1 MKITL
6 NLTQISQ
13 KAQNIIDSPIIKI
26 VIKKSVK
33 SVSSVREK
41 TKKNMIASF
50 TRVKKLREAM
60 KAAGVDVYV
69 MVNTDP
75 HESEYLPD
83 YWKSVEWISGF
94 KGEVATVVI
103 TEDKALLWTDS
114 RFFISGAQQ
123 LKGSPFS
130 LMKLGML
137 DTILPADWISQNIE
151 DGKVIGGDCRV
162 IFGTIAGMITKDID
176 LISPLWTKRPSLP
189 KGKIEVYPEEY
200 SGEETGARISRI
212 LDEVE
217 AHGGNGLFLSA
228 LDEIAW
234 ALNLR
239 GSDIHCTPVFMAYAY
254 LSREG
259 SKLFV
264 DLDKVTEEVREAMDK
279 VNVEILPYE
288 EGASYK
294 FQVSGFKF
302 QGYSQSDSC
311 ASFTEYNPI
320 PLMKGIKNAT
330 EIEGFRNA
338 MLKDGIAL
346 TKFYH
351 WLDDNLSSEGEF
363 VINPDGTFGISNE
376 VTEMDCVKKL
386 AEFRTEQPLYRDESF
401 DAIVAWNAHAALPH
415 YECTPETNVPITG
428 DGLLLIDTGGQYLD
442 GTTDITRTIGVGTVS
457 DAMKRDFTLVLK
469 GHIRLATAVFP
480 VGTRGDQL
488 DALARID
495 LWRDGKTYRHG
506 TSHGVGHYLGVHE
519 GPESVRMEHN
529 PQKLELGM
537 FFSNEPAIYLGGK
550 YGIRHENCVL
560 VKKFDVTAEAL
571 NATPCDQTEQGDFY
585 CLDTLTLCYIDTSC
599 VVKEMLD
606 CFEIDWLNNY
616 NKRVYDTLSSHLD
629 ESDREWLKN
638 KTAKI

>member
-1 MKITL
+1 
-6 NLTQISQ
+6 
-13 KAQNIIDSPIIKI
+13 
-26 VIKKSVK
+26 
-33 SVSSVREK
+33 
-41 TKKNMIASF
+41 MIASF

-151 DGKVIGGDCRV
+151 DGKVVGGDKRV
-162 IFGTIAGMITKDID
+162 IFGTVAEKVTKDID
-176 LISPLWTKRPSLP
+176 LISPIWKKRPDLP
-189 KGKIEVYPEEY
+189 KGMIEIYPEKY

-217 AHGGNGLFLSA
+217 AHGGKGLFLSA

-239 GSDIHCTPVFMAYAY
+239 GSDIHCTPVFLAYAF

-264 DLDKVTEEVREAMDK
+264 DQEKVTEEIREHLHK
-279 VNVEILPYE
+279 VGIEVLSYE
-288 EGASYK
+288 EVRNYEFGGN
-294 FQVSGFKF
+294 V
-302 QGYSQSDSC
+302 
-311 ASFTEYNPI
+311 YNPI
-320 PLMKGIKNAT
+320 PLMKGIKNAV

-338 MLKDGIAL
+338 MLKDGIAM

-351 WLDDNLSSEGEF
+351 WLDDNLKSEGEF
-363 VINPDGTFGISNE
+363 VINPDGSFGISNE
-376 VTEMDCVKKL
+376 VTELDCVKKL
-386 AEFRTEQPLYRDESF
+386 AEFRKEQPLYRDESF
-401 DAIVAWNAHAALPH
+401 DAIVAWNAHGALPH

-442 GTTDITRTIGVGTVS
+442 GTTDITRTIGVGNVS

-469 GHIRLATAVFP
+469 GHIRLASAVFP
-480 VGTRGDQL
+480 VGARGDQL

-506 TSHGVGHYLGVHE
+506 TSHGIGHYLGVHE

-529 PQKLELGM
+529 PQKLMEGM

-560 VKKFDVTAEAL
+560 VKKFDVVKDAPQ
-571 NATPCDQTEQGDFY
+571 ATPCDQSEQGDFY
-585 CLDTLTLCYIDTSC
+585 CLETLTLCYIDTTC

-606 CFEIDWLNNY
+606 CFEINWLNNY
-616 NKRVYDTLSSHLD
+616 NKCVYDTLSPYLD
-629 ESDREWLKN
+629 ESDRKWLHE
-638 KTAKI
+638 KTTKI

>member
-1 MKITL
+1 
-6 NLTQISQ
+6 
-13 KAQNIIDSPIIKI
+13 
-26 VIKKSVK
+26 
-33 SVSSVREK
+33 
-41 TKKNMIASF
+41 MIASF

-69 MVNTDP
+69 MVNSDP

-94 KGEVATVVI
+94 KGEVATVII

-137 DTILPADWISQNIE
+137 DTILPEAWITQNVAT
-151 DGKVIGGDCRV
+151 DAVIGGDKRI
-162 IFGTIAGMITKDID
+162 IFGSIADKISKDID
-176 LISPLWTKRPSLP
+176 LISPIWTKRPSLP
-189 KGKIEVYPEEY
+189 KGKIEVYPEKY

-217 AHGGNGLFLSA
+217 AHGQTGLWLNA

-239 GSDIHCTPVFMAYAY
+239 GSDIHCTPVFMAFAW

-264 DLDKVTEEVREAMDK
+264 DLDKVTDEVREAMAK

-288 EGASYK
+288 DATLH
-294 FQVSGFKF
+294 
-302 QGYSQSDSC
+302 QSSTVNPQP
-311 ASFTEYNPI
+311 SYNPI
-320 PLMKGIKNAT
+320 PLMKGIKNEV

-351 WLDDNLSSEGEF
+351 WLEDNLEGESEF
-363 VINPDGTFGISNE
+363 IINPDGSFGISNE

-386 AEFRTEQPLYRDESF
+386 AEFRQEQPLYKDESF

-415 YECTPETNVPITG
+415 YECTAETNVPITG

-442 GTTDITRTIGVGTVS
+442 GTTDITRTIGVGNVS

-469 GHIRLATAVFP
+469 GHIRLASAVFP

-529 PQKLELGM
+529 PQRLMEGM

-560 VKKFDVTAEAL
+560 VKKFDVATATE
-571 NATPCDQTEQGDFY
+571 ATPCDQAEQGDFF

-599 VVKEMLD
+599 VVKDMLD
-606 CFEIDWLNNY
+606 SFEINWLNNY
-616 NKRVYDTLSSHLD
+616 NKRVYDTLASHLN
-629 ESDREWLKN
+629 ESDKKWLEN
-638 KTAKI
+638 KTKSI